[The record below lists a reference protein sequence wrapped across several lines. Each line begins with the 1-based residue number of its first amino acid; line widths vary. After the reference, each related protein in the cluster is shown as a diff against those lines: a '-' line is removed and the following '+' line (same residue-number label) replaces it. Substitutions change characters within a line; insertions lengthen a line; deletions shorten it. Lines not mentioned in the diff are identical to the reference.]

1 MRIYLASSWRNE
13 YHPEVLAA
21 LKVAGHEVYDYRND
35 GFTMDWPAEGANY
48 EEMHTI
54 LMDAK
59 SVQHFEADYDALD
72 WAECVVMLMPSGR
85 SAHLELGYGVGKSKI
100 TVILWSER
108 DEPDLMHLMCDLI
121 ANEVDTVI
129 DFLGQFTSISR
140 DAWQRKQ
147 TLTK

>member
-35 GFTMDWPAEGANY
+35 GFMMDWPVEGANY

-72 WAECVVMLMPSGR
+72 WAECIVTSQGATGPHS
-85 SAHLELGYGVGKSKI
+85 GKSFF
-100 TVILWSER
+100 TTSVAAAA
-108 DEPDLMHLMCDLI
+108 DE
-121 ANEVDTVI
+121 
-129 DFLGQFTSISR
+129 
-140 DAWQRKQ
+140 
-147 TLTK
+147 